1 MPRQPRNGTFHP
13 SATLFTNRIACK
25 ISFEHHQQWN
35 QWWHFCEL
43 SYEAIHQT
51 HVRTQR
57 KTNHVANEMQLNFSE
72 SNRKEQLHSLS
83 WTSQHCVAESH
94 SPTTNSAHP
103 SCYNRSMKR
112 PLFHPVCK
120 SIWRCIY
127 RSICWYVCFILHL
140 FICALERSGLYLF
153 TCSSSIIT
161 CLLPFI
167 TCLRYSHVIQFHMLN
182 IIICLP
188 FITCYF
194 IYLDYKIPAV
204 IRRP

>member
-13 SATLFTNRIACK
+13 SATLFTNSIACK

-83 WTSQHCVAESH
+83 WTLQHCVAESH
-94 SPTTNSAHP
+94 SPMTNSAHP

-140 FICALERSGLYLF
+140 FIRALERCNNTTEATLGATSEVHAERVRQHAGVLAQ
-153 TCSSSIIT
+153 
-161 CLLPFI
+161 P
-167 TCLRYSHVIQFHMLN
+167 RSHSLGE
-182 IIICLP
+182 
-188 FITCYF
+188 
-194 IYLDYKIPAV
+194 
-204 IRRP
+204 RRFLMI